1 MKGPEKITIYIDG
14 GARGNPGPAALGVL
28 FLGERGQVLKE
39 YSQYLGEKTNNEAEY
54 LALIFAFKKAKALFG
69 KEKIE
74 SLPIDLKSDSEL
86 LIKQMKGEYK
96 IKTPS
101 IQNLFLEAWNLKI
114 EFKNLKFILVPR
126 QQNEEAD
133 RLVNRVLD
141 AETRLQPLI

>member
-1 MKGPEKITIYIDG
+1 MKTPEKVTIYIDG

-74 SLPIDLKSDSEL
+74 SLPIDLRSDSEL